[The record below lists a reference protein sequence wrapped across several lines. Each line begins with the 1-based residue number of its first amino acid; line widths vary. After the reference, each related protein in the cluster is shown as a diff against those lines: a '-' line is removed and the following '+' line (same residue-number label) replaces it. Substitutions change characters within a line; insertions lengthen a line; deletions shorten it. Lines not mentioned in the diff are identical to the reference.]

1 MGRINME
8 KFMYNSINDKILSL
22 EFNDVYYNPN
32 FKDEELKSFLLLK
45 LMNL

>member
-1 MGRINME
+1 
-8 KFMYNSINDKILSL
+8 MYNTSENNIILSL

-45 LMNL
+45 LMDPKSL